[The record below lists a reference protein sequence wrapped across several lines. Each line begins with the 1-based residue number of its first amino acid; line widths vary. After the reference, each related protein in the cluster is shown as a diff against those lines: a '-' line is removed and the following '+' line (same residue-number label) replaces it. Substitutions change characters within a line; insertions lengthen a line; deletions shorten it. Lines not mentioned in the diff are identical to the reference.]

1 MLRHFRALEAKKL
14 YEQGMEVKEIAEKLG
29 VVSGTISQDLR
40 RLGVANRRKIKI
52 NSCKDT
58 IIAMYKNGAS
68 FKEIGEAVGYSGTR
82 VREYLV
88 AWGYYDVFIPPEV
101 EIDEN
106 TIFAEER
113 PKVIPCVIYGKKYLD
128 VTEVFCPR

>member
-14 YEQGMEVKEIAEKLG
+14 YEQGMEPKEIAKKFSVAYE
-29 VVSGTISQDLR
+29 TINNDLR
-40 RLGVANRRKIKI
+40 RLGVANRRKMKI
-52 NSCKDT
+52 NSCKET
-58 IIAMYKNGAS
+58 MIAMYKNGAS

-101 EIDEN
+101 EINEN
-106 TIFAEER
+106 TVFAKER
-113 PKVIPCVIYGKKYLD
+113 PKIVPCEIYGKKYLD
-128 VTEVFCPR
+128 VTEMFCPR